1 MARFKQI
8 MMFAVLI
15 IIFIFFSDFMI
26 KVGIRNTYKTISG
39 EIKSATPE
47 IVMTDVKT
55 TDVNGYAKG
64 IIKNNTEQ
72 DIEKVYIKLDLFSKV
87 DTNMGTEYY
96 EVTNLKAGESKE
108 FEIKYKYANVKKY
121 EINCVNEK

>member
-1 MARFKQI
+1 
-8 MMFAVLI
+8 
-15 IIFIFFSDFMI
+15 
-26 KVGIRNTYKTISG
+26 
-39 EIKSATPE
+39 
-47 IVMTDVKT
+47 MTDVKT

-72 DIEKVYIKLDLFSKV
+72 DIEKIYIKLDLFSKV